1 MRIGLVGYGLG
12 GRAFHA
18 PYIEAADG
26 AELVGVVARSPE
38 RRREVE
44 RDLPGIP
51 IYASLGAM
59 LGAGVDAVTI
69 TTPPQTRRELVL
81 EALDH
86 GVHVVADK
94 PFAPSADAG
103 RELVDAAD
111 KAGVLLS
118 VYQNRRWDTDIR
130 TLRRVLDSGR
140 LGRVWRAES
149 YFDLDDPGTLETG
162 PTGGLLRDMG
172 AHLVDQVLWL
182 FGPAQ
187 SVYARLDWTLTDDGP
202 TDSGFL
208 LAIDHVGGTHS
219 LVGSTKLNHLE
230 SRRVRV
236 YGADGSYESD
246 GTDVQ
251 TQAMLAG
258 RRPADDPT
266 GWGYERPDRLGVLH
280 TSSGVETIPSEQGNY
295 SDFYAQFAAAVD
307 SGGEQPVPAA
317 SVLHTLD
324 VLDAARASAESG
336 DAVRI

>member
-118 VYQNRRWDTDIR
+118 VYQKPPMGHRHSHAPPR
-130 TLRRVLDSGR
+130 SGQ
-140 LGRVWRAES
+140 W
-149 YFDLDDPGTLETG
+149 
-162 PTGGLLRDMG
+162 PTR
-172 AHLVDQVLWL
+172 
-182 FGPAQ
+182 PC
-187 SVYARLDWTLTDDGP
+187 
-202 TDSGFL
+202 
-208 LAIDHVGGTHS
+208 
-219 LVGSTKLNHLE
+219 
-230 SRRVRV
+230 
-236 YGADGSYESD
+236 
-246 GTDVQ
+246 
-251 TQAMLAG
+251 LAG
-258 RRPADDPT
+258 
-266 GWGYERPDRLGVLH
+266 
-280 TSSGVETIPSEQGNY
+280 
-295 SDFYAQFAAAVD
+295 
-307 SGGEQPVPAA
+307 
-317 SVLHTLD
+317 
-324 VLDAARASAESG
+324 
-336 DAVRI
+336 